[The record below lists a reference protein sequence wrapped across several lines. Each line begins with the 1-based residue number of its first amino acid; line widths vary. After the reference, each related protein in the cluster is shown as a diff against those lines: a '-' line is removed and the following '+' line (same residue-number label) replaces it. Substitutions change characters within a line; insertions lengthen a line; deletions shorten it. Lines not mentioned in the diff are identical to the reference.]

1 MSAWTLLML
10 ALLSQP
16 APNNPAVIFVCEH
29 GAAKSVIATA
39 YFNKLAADRGL
50 PVRATFRGTAPQD
63 DLSVRAVA
71 GLKADG
77 IPIPSGKPAAI
88 ADQDIAGA
96 THIFA
101 IGCTLP
107 DKAQRSGKAA
117 DWSDVPDD
125 QGYAPMR
132 DAIVRHVEALLD
144 ELEKPGAL
152 DQAARFEH
160 GSHVQGTTTMGARQ
174 TAIFCALES
183 STVT

>member
-1 MSAWTLLML
+1 MTTLMVTFI
-10 ALLSQP
+10 ALWALQAPHP
-16 APNNPAVIFVCEH
+16 APKVVFVCEH

-39 YFNKLAADRGL
+39 YFNKLAAERHL
-50 PVRATFRGTAPQD
+50 PVRATFRGTTPQD

-77 IPIPSGKPAAI
+77 VAVPSGKPAAI
-88 ADQDIAGA
+88 SDVDVSGA

-107 DKAQRSGKAA
+107 EKAQRSGKAA

-132 DAIVRHVEALLD
+132 DAIVRHVKQLLD
-144 ELEKPGAL
+144 QL
-152 DQAARFEH
+152 QR
-160 GSHVQGTTTMGARQ
+160 
-174 TAIFCALES
+174 
-183 STVT
+183 